1 MRWGDAVIVWNFHT
15 EAVLAFNVNEA
26 ILGEETYAVTTSKN
40 TAPVL
45 RNTFCIEPVAETG
58 CPTIRYG
65 DKVRF
70 VTYINNTK
78 VRNDNNSAPP
88 PKHRSLAHAQ
98 FKIQSPTISLNNNPT
113 QFEQHLGIRTRQSQ
127 VQV

>member
-1 MRWGDAVIVWNFHT
+1 MRWGDAVIMWNFHT

-45 RNTFCIEPVAETG
+45 RNTFVIEPVAETG

-70 VTYINNTK
+70 VTYVNNAK
-78 VRNDNNSAPP
+78 VHNDNNSAPP
-88 PKHRSLAHAQ
+88 PKHRSLANAQ
-98 FKIQSPTISLNNNPT
+98 FQIQPPTISLNNNST
-113 QFEQHLGIRTRQSQ
+113 ELQQHLGLRVRQSQ